1 MILVIKVSM
10 VEGNS
15 RELKVMRV
23 RVLGLVPPGYVISFT
38 LSFVCLFIHSPNI
51 VEFFLSV
58 L

>member
-1 MILVIKVSM
+1 M